1 MIAPVLMDLI
11 TEAME
16 LATLATDADAEVI
29 VEQTLED
36 CLARIR
42 STLVGE
48 V

>member
-1 MIAPVLMDLI
+1 MITPALMDLI

-16 LATLATDADAEVI
+16 LATLATDPEAEAI

-42 STLVGE
+42 GTLVG
-48 V
+48 VV